1 MADTSFLLQMVK
13 SLDELETK
21 LESYYKSS
29 DAENFNKTKK
39 IMLDVQKKISEA
51 VDAI

>member
-1 MADTSFLLQMVK
+1 MTDTSFLLQMVK
-13 SLDELETK
+13 SLDELETR
-21 LESYYKSS
+21 LEDYYKSG

-39 IMLDVQKKISEA
+39 TMLDVQKRILGA

>member
-1 MADTSFLLQMVK
+1 MTDASFLLQMAK
-13 SLDELETK
+13 SLDELETR
-21 LESYYKSS
+21 LESYYKSD

-39 IMLDVQKKISEA
+39 TMLDVQKRISEA